1 MGVISRCMAFYKVAL
16 LFAVYTLVM
25 TVGVVMMAN
34 GSPWLLIGGFL
45 VTLLAFSKYGCLDH

>member
-1 MGVISRCMAFYKVAL
+1 MAFYKVAL